1 MGNLTIEVFSLKIIL
16 MKISFSGTPKSGKSS
31 LLEEVKKILSL
42 KYNVEAVDEIS
53 SKNPFDDDKKS
64 EFRSQFFYMTTQVNE
79 ENIKSIA
86 APDILLCD
94 RSVLDQ
100 WIYWQK
106 HIKNQNMTPSLGDK
120 SKILEN
126 IYQFW
131 MKTYDLV
138 FLIRLD
144 NREYEKRNSGNE
156 FRKVTTEY
164 MKETESLFSQAIED
178 YNLKVHEI
186 WNNNSLDE
194 SAQNI
199 IQIISEKM
207 ELDQT

>member
-1 MGNLTIEVFSLKIIL
+1 

-31 LLEEVKKILSL
+31 LLEEVKKILAL
-42 KYNVEAVDEIS
+42 KYNVEAVEEIS
-53 SKNPFDDDKKS
+53 PKNPFDDDKKS

-79 ENIKSIA
+79 ENLKSLN
-86 APDILLCD
+86 APDLLLCD

-100 WIYWQK
+100 WIYWKK
-106 HIKNQNMTPSLGDK
+106 HIKSQTLTPTLEEK
-120 SKILEN
+120 NKLLEN
-126 IYQFW
+126 VFQFW

-144 NREYEKRNSGNE
+144 SKEFEKRDTGNE
-156 FRKVTTEY
+156 FRKVTSDY
-164 MKETESLFSQAIED
+164 VKETEQLFSQAIED

-194 SAQNI
+194 SAQQI

-207 ELDQT
+207 ILDEA

>member
-1 MGNLTIEVFSLKIIL
+1 

-31 LLEEVKKILSL
+31 LLKEVKKILSL

-53 SKNPFDDDKKS
+53 PKNPFDDDKKS

-79 ENIKSIA
+79 ENVKSLMT
-86 APDILLCD
+86 PDLMLCD

-100 WIYWQK
+100 WIYWKK
-106 HIKNQNMTPSLGDK
+106 HINNQNTTPSLEEK
-120 SKILEN
+120 SKLLEN
-126 IYQFW
+126 IYHYW

-144 NREYEKRNSGNE
+144 TREYEKRNSGNE
-156 FRKVTTEY
+156 FREVTSDY
-164 MKETESLFSQAIED
+164 IKETERLFSRVIEHD
-178 YNLKVHEI
+178 NLKVHEI

-194 SAQNI
+194 SAQQI

-207 ELDQT
+207 VLDQS

>member
-1 MGNLTIEVFSLKIIL
+1 MFFSLTIIP

-53 SKNPFDDDKKS
+53 PKNPFDDNQKS
-64 EFRSQFFYMTTQVNE
+64 EFRSQFFYMTTQVND
-79 ENIKSIA
+79 ENIKNLK
-86 APDILLCD
+86 APDLLLCD

-100 WIYWQK
+100 WIYWKK
-106 HIKNQNMTPSLGDK
+106 HIKNQNITPL
-120 SKILEN
+120 LEEKN
-126 IYQFW
+126 KLLETIFQFW

-138 FLIRLD
+138 FFIRLD
-144 NREYEKRNSGNE
+144 TREYEKRNTGNE
-156 FRKVTTEY
+156 FREVTSEY
-164 MKETESLFSQAIED
+164 VKETEALFSEAIED

-194 SAQNI
+194 SAQQI

-207 ELDQT
+207 MIDQA

>member
-1 MGNLTIEVFSLKIIL
+1 
-16 MKISFSGTPKSGKSS
+16 MKISFSGTPKSGKTS

-42 KYNVEAVDEIS
+42 KYYVELVEEINL
-53 SKNPFDDDKKS
+53 KNPFDDDKKS

-100 WIYWQK
+100 WIYWQI
-106 HIKNQNMTPSLGDK
+106 HIKNQKSTPSLEEK
-120 SKILEN
+120 SKLLKS
-126 IYQFW
+126 IYQYW
-131 MKTYDLV
+131 IKTYDLA

-144 NREYEKRNSGNE
+144 TREYEKRNSGDE
-156 FRKVTTEY
+156 FRKVTTGY
-164 MKETESLFSQAIED
+164 VKETEETFGRVIGED
-178 YNLKVHEI
+178 NLKVHEI

-194 SAQNI
+194 SAQQI
-199 IQIISEKM
+199 IQVISEKLTL
-207 ELDQT
+207 EQS